1 MRRPKAYFP
10 IIVALLLGAEA
21 MAQAPL
27 DETVRKVEALRQEY
41 RFAEA
46 AEICAQALEHGTM
59 DPGDSLRL
67 EQLRMENLNGE
78 NMLHFASTPTVVA
91 RKQLSLK
98 DFYLWYPK
106 DAGSWC
112 PTPNAFD
119 SSSAFPGATYVPDGA
134 REIYFSAHDE
144 DGLLSIMRTE
154 HSDTLWSAP
163 VIADEKLTT
172 GGNEVF
178 PYVSADGRTL
188 WFASDGLYGAGG
200 YDLYVSHWDSR
211 NKEWGEP
218 ENLGFPYNSPYND
231 YLFVNT
237 PDGRYS
243 IFASDRECP
252 GTGDV
257 WVYVLEFD
265 TTPVRRALSA
275 QEALSLSRLMVP
287 AGKAGAVGGASGAAS
302 GAAGA
307 AFGSSDGQSGVGGS
321 AGTSAASSA
330 GSAGASAAG
339 ADATRRYVMQLR
351 EVQSLKDRIARSQES
366 LDLLRSRMS
375 KLAAEE
381 QKEVADEILEN
392 EMSLV
397 ATRDELNKA
406 TRTLQSIEM
415 DLIADGIVVDP
426 KAVLAASDDSD
437 TAAIFG
443 GNGSAGRGGA
453 GYAGRVGTGSAG
465 RGNDLAAFEF
475 IKADYGQVP
484 QMQFAKPKSSFD
496 YTFQV
501 LKVGRFAEDNTLP
514 DGLIYQIQIF
524 SKTSGE
530 AKESDLKGLS
540 PVFVRKDGS
549 KKAYSA
555 GLFRSYSDCLSALSR
570 VKRAGFPSAVIVA
583 FRDGDKIAVN
593 TARQLEKTIV
603 QNYRIR
609 IRPDGGRLS
618 ESALSAINNATT
630 KDLVRET
637 QDGVL
642 TYVLGNWTDID
653 DASTVLSALKAA
665 GLLGLTLETVTQ

>member
-91 RKQLSLK
+91 KKQLSLK

-112 PTPNAFD
+112 QTPNAFD

-287 AGKAGAVGGASGAAS
+287 AGKAGAKPAT
-302 GAAGA
+302 
-307 AFGSSDGQSGVGGS
+307 DGQ
-321 AGTSAASSA
+321 AGDASETE
-330 GSAGASAAG
+330 
-339 ADATRRYVMQLR
+339 ATRRYVMQLR
-351 EVQSLKDRIARSQES
+351 EVQSLKGRIAQDQEK
-366 LDLLRSRMS
+366 LDQLRSRMA
-375 KLAAEE
+375 KLDSDG
-381 QKEVADEILEN
+381 QKEIADEILES
-392 EMSLV
+392 EMSLLTV
-397 ATRDELNKA
+397 RDELTKA
-406 TRTLQSIEM
+406 TKTLQNIEM
-415 DLIADGIVVDP
+415 DLISEGIVVDP
-426 KAVLAASDDSD
+426 KTVLTVSDGAVGSGADKALSRYEFVKSD
-437 TAAIFG
+437 FG
-443 GNGSAGRGGA
+443 
-453 GYAGRVGTGSAG
+453 
-465 RGNDLAAFEF
+465 
-475 IKADYGQVP
+475 KAP

>member
-91 RKQLSLK
+91 KKQLSLK

-112 PTPNAFD
+112 QTPNAFD

-134 REIYFSAHDE
+134 REIYFSAHDV

-287 AGKAGAVGGASGAAS
+287 AGKAGAKPAT
-302 GAAGA
+302 
-307 AFGSSDGQSGVGGS
+307 DGQ
-321 AGTSAASSA
+321 AGDTSETE
-330 GSAGASAAG
+330 
-339 ADATRRYVMQLR
+339 ATRRYVMQLR
-351 EVQSLKDRIARSQES
+351 EVQSLKGRIAQDQEK
-366 LDLLRSRMS
+366 LDQLRSRMA
-375 KLAAEE
+375 KLDSDG
-381 QKEVADEILEN
+381 QKEMADEILES
-392 EMSLV
+392 EMSLLTV
-397 ATRDELNKA
+397 RDELTKA
-406 TRTLQSIEM
+406 TKTLQNIEM
-415 DLIADGIVVDP
+415 DLISEGIVVDP
-426 KAVLAASDDSD
+426 KTVLTVSDGAVGSGADKALSRYEFVKSD
-437 TAAIFG
+437 FG
-443 GNGSAGRGGA
+443 
-453 GYAGRVGTGSAG
+453 
-465 RGNDLAAFEF
+465 
-475 IKADYGQVP
+475 KAP